1 MGSYFLLICFYVLLL
16 IKSGFM
22 RFANHW
28 ILVSS
33 IFYTATQP
41 FQNWVVFGSM
51 EPFSAVVIL
60 GFMTLFRAKYKTWH
74 FLLTLLNI
82 RMEMCQSWA
91 TMKSYSHLVFHGDTL
106 NMPRLPPF
114 KLTASK
120 REEIKKG
127 DNLWGMI
134 RGAGLWSRNQVS
146 LSALSLL
153 TVRWGRHKELSST
166 LHQLLWYSTCWPA
179 GFL

>member
-1 MGSYFLLICFYVLLL
+1 MFKVSRVRCSKAATLGNSAHIQFRMGSYFLLICFYVLLL

-60 GFMTLFRAKYKTWH
+60 GFMTLFRAKYKT
-74 FLLTLLNI
+74 
-82 RMEMCQSWA
+82 
-91 TMKSYSHLVFHGDTL
+91 
-106 NMPRLPPF
+106 
-114 KLTASK
+114 
-120 REEIKKG
+120 
-127 DNLWGMI
+127 
-134 RGAGLWSRNQVS
+134 
-146 LSALSLL
+146 
-153 TVRWGRHKELSST
+153 
-166 LHQLLWYSTCWPA
+166 
-179 GFL
+179 